1 MNERLANAG
10 RWVATVVIVGLIGLA
25 IGIPGTS
32 IGRRGTDP
40 APQAL
45 VPEVAALV
53 GKPLPSLSFLDLD
66 GRIVRSEDLLGH
78 ALLLIFE
85 RSVDW

>member
-1 MNERLANAG
+1 MSDQLARIG
-10 RWVATVVIVGLIGLA
+10 RILATVVILA
-25 IGIPGTS
+25 LLVLAFFVPETS

-40 APQAL
+40 VARAF

-53 GKPLPSLSFLDLD
+53 GHPLPSLSFLDLD
-66 GRIVRSEDLLGH
+66 GRIVRSEDLLGRK
-78 ALLLIFE
+78 LLLTFE